1 MARNRVGLDIG
12 STGVRAAEVSL
23 GDPPALLRAAQVG
36 LERGAVESGE
46 VKDPEAV
53 TQAIRDLWQRGG
65 FKSKQVT
72 MGVAN
77 QRVVVR
83 EVTVPALPPKEL
95 KQALPFQVQDLI
107 PLPVDEAVL
116 DHDVLDEFEQEGAR
130 MMRLL
135 VVAAQREMLGSLVSC
150 AQGARLDPIGVDLVP
165 FALIRAVGQ
174 DEGLGLEESE
184 AGGEAIVDIGADVTN
199 ISVHE
204 RGVARFV
211 RILPSAGGDV
221 TAGVAASLGIDEDE
235 AEALKRGQPLSGAT
249 AAPEARSIL
258 RGRISNLVDEIRS
271 SLDFYRAQTPGAD
284 VTRVLVT
291 GGGSKMPGLLD
302 LLSERVGA
310 EVQPGRAF
318 GKVQV
323 RLKMDEETM
332 ADAEPLLAVAVG
344 LALPQG

>member
-1 MARNRVGLDIG
+1 MARARVGLDIG
-12 STGVRAAEVSL
+12 STGVRAAELAS
-23 GDPPALLRAAQVG
+23 GDPPVLVRAAQVS
-36 LERGAVESGE
+36 LPKGAVESGE
-46 VKDPEAV
+46 IRDVEAV
-53 TQAIRDLWQRGG
+53 STGIRELWQRGG

-83 EVTVPALPPKEL
+83 EVTVPSLPPKEL
-95 KQALPFQVQDLI
+95 RQALPFQVQDLI

-116 DHDVLDEFEQEGAR
+116 DFDVLDEVEQEGAK
-130 MMRLL
+130 MLRLL
-135 VVAAQREMLGSLVSC
+135 VVAAQREMLNQLVLS
-150 AQGARLDPIGVDLVP
+150 ARNARLEPVGVDLVP

-174 DEGLGLEESE
+174 DEGLGLDESE

-199 ISVHE
+199 ICVHE

-235 AEALKRGQPLSGAT
+235 AEALKRGQPLSGT
-249 AAPEARSIL
+249 SSAPEARSIL

-291 GGGSKMPGLLD
+291 GGGSKMPGLLQ
-302 LLSERVGA
+302 LLGERGGA
-310 EVQPGRAF
+310 EVQQGKAF

-323 RLKMDEETM
+323 RLNMDEETM
-332 ADAEPLLAVAVG
+332 TDAEPLLAVAVG